1 MKSGGITDSRR
12 LTPEERDR
20 LLSALGAEGDR
31 IMLRLL
37 LEAGR
42 PLEDLLGARFS
53 DLDPGRG
60 ALRLGRGGRRDLRG
74 RSGEVAGG
82 GTAGP
87 LGAVF
92 DPAFEEVPLSPELL
106 EAITD
111 YGEKNPGKK
120 YIFEG
125 RCGKPVGPKGVRCA
139 IEPAAERMGLGELF
153 PGRGRRSA
161 RRDGGSAGS
170 LPSHQDDEPS
180 DDGDPQTEEDRRPVQ
195 VDDQEEAGQNP
206 QDRQDGNTAE
216 GEGTPEGPGELR
228 LLPPQGYKAGVDDD
242 EGRKEDEVPSH

>member
-37 LEAGR
+37 LEAGC
-42 PLEDLLGARFS
+42 PGA
-53 DLDPGRG
+53 GG

-74 RSGEVAGG
+74 RSGEVAEG

-139 IEPAAERMGLGELF
+139 IEPAAERLGLGELF
-153 PGRGRRSA
+153 PRRGRRSA
-161 RRDGGSAGS
+161 RRDGGVSRIFAIS
-170 LPSHQDDEPS
+170 
-180 DDGDPQTEEDRRPVQ
+180 
-195 VDDQEEAGQNP
+195 
-206 QDRQDGNTAE
+206 
-216 GEGTPEGPGELR
+216 PGR
-228 LLPPQGYKAGVDDD
+228 
-242 EGRKEDEVPSH
+242 